1 MKLIS
6 IRLLLK
12 KIKKFQ
18 WVPEGLGHR
27 KERSLNMHLITFP
40 LDIAF
45 SDYYR
50 ECGSWIRQN
59 IKTAGTEACLASHTG
74 SPISCTRG
82 IWPCSPSGVSLLLPG
97 SYRTGQQ
104 IDIQCFALKTF
115 LSFSL
120 THPPHAHQNP
130 FSNTSP
136 QCYSTSSV
144 SLFLLFIVQQTAYS
158 FHKSKF
164 VATHK

>member
-1 MKLIS
+1 
-6 IRLLLK
+6 
-12 KIKKFQ
+12 
-18 WVPEGLGHR
+18 
-27 KERSLNMHLITFP
+27 MHLITFP

-50 ECGSWIRQN
+50 NHGLLESDRN
-59 IKTAGTEACLASHTG
+59 IETMVQRHVWHLTPKVPHFMHQ
-74 SPISCTRG
+74 R
-82 IWPCSPSGVSLLLPG
+82 IWPCSPSGARASCSQG
-97 SYRTGQQ
+97 YRTGQQ

-115 LSFSL
+115 SLFSDS
-120 THPPHAHQNP
+120 PSHAHTKNP

-144 SLFLLFIVQQTAYS
+144 SLFSPFIVQQTAYS

-164 VATHK
+164 CCNHK